1 MTDEKSIDTV
11 LDDINK
17 FKTANEFSLYIE
29 TRVATKDLSYMDA
42 VINYCEE
49 VDIEIE
55 SIKSLIN
62 KSLKEKL
69 HNEAIERNFFKKK
82 TGTLPL

>member
-1 MTDEKSIDTV
+1 MDKLLNEFHSDH
-11 LDDINK
+11 
-17 FKTANEFSLYIE
+17 EFSLYIE
-29 TRVATKDLSYMDA
+29 TRVVTKDLSYMDA
-42 VINYCEE
+42 IINYCEE
-49 VDIEIE
+49 AEVEIE

-82 TGTLPL
+82 LGTLPL